1 MRAEGP
7 GEERDWG
14 QHGEGDSEESGT
26 VRGPGLGP
34 AGPGAPCGAG
44 AGPRRCPVPPCPPQA
59 AEEREWR
66 RRAARLWAEMERERR
81 MDEALRAVSAA
92 GAAALGEGEAE
103 GNARLALPLAV

>member
-1 MRAEGP
+1 M
-7 GEERDWG
+7 
-14 QHGEGDSEESGT
+14 
-26 VRGPGLGP
+26 RGPGLGP
-34 AGPGAPCGAG
+34 AGPGAACGAG
-44 AGPRRCPVPPCPPQA
+44 AGPRGCPASPCPPQA

-103 GNARLALPLAV
+103 GECSPGFTSGCLKLSLLLSLLTTIY